1 MRCIWARG
9 WSSGKQ
15 RERPLMSKGTKAT
28 RVLYS
33 KTKTMNRNEMTTIY
47 QEGTPQDLWYCW
59 EGQSHYSGDDVIGNF
74 IS

>member
-1 MRCIWARG
+1 
-9 WSSGKQ
+9 
-15 RERPLMSKGTKAT
+15 MSKGTKAT

-59 EGQSHYSGDDVIGNF
+59 EGQSHYSGDDVIGDF